1 MKKKEENPSTGNF
14 LNAVLVLT
22 LFIVSII
29 IFVISNKNKYL
40 EKFNEWLLPLF
51 SFPLI
56 DHKTQFVL
64 QYVLYKVW

>member
-40 EKFNEWLLPLF
+40 EKFNE
-51 SFPLI
+51 
-56 DHKTQFVL
+56 
-64 QYVLYKVW
+64 